1 MHFSA
6 VILAGLFAVASANS
20 SSAQS
25 SSTVAVSS
33 TSTYTLTPAQSSQAT
48 CLEDCKA
55 DDVDCRAACISAAT
69 PDATAANNT
78 NNCVAACPKGNG
90 TAAENAAYATC
101 LEGCIK
107 KYYTSTGAAATATGD
122 SGNNNAAS
130 TGTGTVTG
138 SVASGTGSSSGS
150 SHGSSSSSASA
161 KSSSSASAADMVR
174 VGGSAVGLLA
184 FLAFFMAL

>member
-6 VILAGLFAVASANS
+6 VVLAGLFAVASAHS

-25 SSTVAVSS
+25 SSTVAPVSS
-33 TSTYTLTPAQSSQAT
+33 TTTYTLTPAQSSQAT

-55 DDVDCRAACISAAT
+55 GDVTCRAACISAST

-90 TAAENAAYATC
+90 TAADNAAYATC
-101 LEGCIK
+101 LEDCIK
-107 KYYTSTGAAATATGD
+107 EYSTATGAAASGTGD

-130 TGTGTVTG
+130 TGTGTATG
-138 SVASGTGSSSGS
+138 SAASGSGASSGS
-150 SHGSSSSSASA
+150 SHGSSSPSASST
-161 KSSSSASAADMVR
+161 SSSSAADMVR